1 MKPSHLTDKQILF
14 KKALIK
20 DLHVQKHK
28 CGMNDDEYNCSL
40 FEFGV
45 ESSLEMSIEQ
55 LKEAVNLL
63 ANKAKG
69 FTPQTEDE
77 KKLDKWR
84 KMVMAAIGGYL
95 TAVNLNQSSDYIK
108 AMACQSTG
116 YDNFNKIPLL
126 RLQNVYYTFLQKQK
140 DAHKIDYITSELIV
154 PLTTLN

>member
-1 MKPSHLTDKQILF
+1 MKPSHLSDKQILF

-28 CGMNDDEYNCSL
+28 CGMNDDEYNCFL

-69 FTPQTEDE
+69 FTPQTNEE
-77 KKLDKWR
+77 KALDMWR
-84 KMVMAAIGGYL
+84 KRAMAAIGGYL
-95 TAVNLNQSSDYIK
+95 KTANLDQSAEYIK
-108 AMACQSTG
+108 TIACQSTG
-116 YDNFNKIPLL
+116 FETFNKIPLL
-126 RLQNVYYTFLQKQK
+126 RLQNVYFTFLQKQK
-140 DAHKIDYITSELIV
+140 DAHKIDFITSELIV